1 MLNFNPQLRGMV
13 DSNPQLREMMQNPEL
28 LRQLTSPETMQVCYF
43 EQSKHGIKTSL
54 SPSLSLSLYIY
65 IYMYVCICDSCCIR
79 LNLFST
85 FDPLLLLYLQQQML
99 ALQQSLLPQLRQQA
113 TQ

>member
-54 SPSLSLSLYIY
+54 SLSLSQYIY
-65 IYMYVCICDSCCIR
+65 IYVCMYVCICDSCCIR